1 MTHASHP
8 PEASASDALSEL
20 ARSWRRYEGDFERA
34 VREIT
39 EVGVHA
45 LRVARSSIWL
55 LDDNRTELRCVDLY
69 EDGRAGHTAGATL
82 RASDFPAYFE
92 ALESEEPLAAHDAHT
107 DPRTHEFAPSYLTPL
122 GIGAMLD
129 APVRRGRRLVGVV
142 CHEHVGGP
150 RRWTLAEQKDAAFL
164 ASLASLAL
172 ELSER
177 ARREALLTATLEST
191 GEGILAADGE
201 RVVAFN
207 RRFLQ
212 LWSLEAAE
220 LTSLA
225 NVRARMAAATESRF
239 LAPPNDNTRRP
250 STASDS
256 TDLVELADGRVLEW
270 IARPQ
275 VLDEQVVGEVW
286 SFRDVTS
293 QRRVE
298 AELRASEARMRDLAI
313 RDGLT
318 GLFNR
323 RHALEQLAAAL
334 ARSIIGGERLS
345 VGLVD
350 IDHFKRVNDELGHLT
365 GDAVLRDFARVLTE
379 RVRASDVVG
388 RYGGEEFV
396 VVLRG
401 ANAVAGRAVLDQVR
415 TALDLRLPGGGLPK
429 YTFSAGVAELG
440 TDGDDVTALLAAADE
455 RLYDA
460 KRSGRARVY

>member
-1 MTHASHP
+1 MTHATHP

-39 EVGVHA
+39 EVGVRA
-45 LRVARSSIWL
+45 LHVARSSVWL
-55 LDDNRTELRCVDLY
+55 LDEARTELRCVDLF
-69 EDGRAGHTAGATL
+69 EVGRGHAPAPVL
-82 RASDFPAYFE
+82 RAAEFPAYFD
-92 ALESEEPLAAHDAHT
+92 ALESEEPLAAHDAHA
-107 DPRTHEFAPSYLTPL
+107 DPRTRDFSATYLTPL

-150 RRWTLAEQKDAAFL
+150 RRWTLHEQKDAAFL

-177 ARREALLTATLEST
+177 ARREALLAATLEST

-207 RRFLQ
+207 RRFLE
-212 LWSLEAAE
+212 LWRLDAAE
-220 LTSLA
+220 LTSLEH
-225 NVRARMAAATESRF
+225 VRARMAAATEQRS
-239 LAPPNDNTRRP
+239 LEPPNDNARRA
-250 STASDS
+250 TTS
-256 TDLVELADGRVLEW
+256 TDSCELVELADGRVLEW
-270 IARPQ
+270 VARPQ
-275 VLDEQVVGEVW
+275 VLGEQVVGEVW

-298 AELRASEARMRDLAI
+298 AELRESEARMRDLAT

-318 GLFNR
+318 GLYNR

-334 ARSIIGGERLS
+334 ARSIIGGERLA
-345 VGLVD
+345 VALVD

-365 GDAVLRDFARVLTE
+365 GDAVLRDFSRVLVE
-379 RVRASDVVG
+379 RVRATDLVG

-401 ANAVAGRAVLDQVR
+401 ASAAAGRAVLEQVR
-415 TALDLRLPGGGLPK
+415 GALDLRVPDGGLPK

-440 TDGDDVTALLAAADE
+440 TDGDDVTTLLAAADE
-455 RLYDA
+455 RLYGA
-460 KRSGRARVY
+460 KRNGRARVL